1 MSIEDERIAF
11 EGDVTV
17 PSRQGFKRT
26 QEKKPPLRRW
36 LRGLLAAVGFTSVFL
51 LAAAGTGVYL
61 LYQHFIE
68 ALPDISQLKSY
79 QPSLITTVYADDET
93 PVTQF
98 FVERRVLI
106 PLERIPAILKQA
118 TLAVEDAR
126 FYTHEGVDF
135 IGIARAVWANVQ
147 AGGVV
152 EGASTITQQ
161 VAKMLFLTHR
171 KTLERKVREVIL
183 AMRMERLLSKDEIL
197 EIYLNQ
203 TYYGHGAYGV
213 EAASNMYFGKSVGE
227 LSLAEATLLAG
238 LPKAP
243 TMYSPYNALDR
254 ALRRRAHVL
263 RRMVETGSITAEEEM
278 RAQTAP
284 LHLRPRQETT
294 VKAPYFIEHVRRY
307 LEEQYGST
315 LLYRGGLKVYTTLD
329 LSLQEAAEAS
339 LRRGLIRNDQ
349 RRGYRGPLGH
359 INVSRGSQIDWERV
373 RQIPWPEEQSPFTL
387 LTRRLKAVVVAL
399 DDRRVQV
406 HWEGGEGIIPLDAMS
421 WAYPPNPDVDH
432 ERRRLRRPSDALKV
446 GDVILTD
453 LTEARGQDKKPLLT
467 LAQEP
472 IVQGALV
479 ALEPH
484 SGYLRAL
491 VGGYDFSRSQFN
503 RATQA
508 IRQPGSAFKPI
519 IYAAA
524 LQKGISPA
532 RVFVDAPIV
541 HEQPDGKV
549 WKPSNYD
556 GNFWGSITLAEALA
570 HSRNIIAIKLL
581 EAVGLKNVVEYAQHL
596 GIRSPMVPTLA
607 LGLGASGLTPLEL
620 TTAYSVFASQ
630 GVRHDPVAV
639 KWVEDAE
646 GQVLEKHALLGERVM
661 SEQQAFVMT
670 SMLQGVVQRGT
681 ATRAKVL
688 NRPVAGKTGTTNDFI
703 DAWFVGYSPTLVAG
717 VWVGI
722 DDRESL
728 GYKETGG
735 RTALPIWIEFMQQ
748 ALERVPLQEFIT
760 PPHIRLVRI
769 HPRTGTSSEPGSGSS
784 TIQVALAE
792 DTTPRAVQVRAA
804 QNGDRAGGNER
815 GSSRWR
821 DLGLGEDSSTH
832 ESETAVTPE

>member
-1 MSIEDERIAF
+1 
-11 EGDVTV
+11 
-17 PSRQGFKRT
+17 
-26 QEKKPPLRRW
+26 
-36 LRGLLAAVGFTSVFL
+36 VGFTSVFL
-51 LAAAGTGVYL
+51 LAAAGTGAYL

-93 PVTQF
+93 PVAQF

-135 IGIARAVWANVQ
+135 IGIGRALWSNVQ
-147 AGGVV
+147 AGEVV

-161 VAKMLFLTHR
+161 AAKMLFLTHR

-227 LSLAEATLLAG
+227 LTLDEATLLAG

-243 TMYSPYNALDR
+243 TSYSPYNAPER
-254 ALRRRAHVL
+254 ALRRRTHVL
-263 RRMVETGSITAEEEM
+263 RRMVETGYITSEEEV
-278 RAQTAP
+278 RAQAAA
-284 LHLRPRQETT
+284 LQLRPRQETT
-294 VKAPYFIEHVRRY
+294 VNAPYFIEHMRRY

-315 LLYRGGLKVYTTLD
+315 LLYRGGLQVHTTID

-359 INVSRGSQIDWERV
+359 INISRGTQIDWERV
-373 RQIPWPEEQSPFTL
+373 RQIPWPEEQSPLTA
-387 LTRRLKAVVVAL
+387 LTRRLKAVVVAV
-399 DDRRVQV
+399 DDKRVQV
-406 HWEGGEGIIPLDAMS
+406 HWEGGEGIIPLEWML
-421 WAYPPNPDVDH
+421 WAYPTNPDIDS

-446 GDVILTD
+446 GDVILAD
-453 LTEARGQDKKPLLT
+453 LTETRGQDKKPLLT

-479 ALEPH
+479 ALEAH
-484 SGYLRAL
+484 TGYLRAL

-519 IYAAA
+519 IYATA

-532 RVFVDAPIV
+532 RVLVDAPIV
-541 HEQPDGKV
+541 HEQADGKI

-556 GNFWGSITLAEALA
+556 GNFWGPITLAEALA
-570 HSRNIIAIKLL
+570 HSRNIIAVKLL
-581 EAVGLKNVVEYAQHL
+581 EAVGVKNVVEYAKRL
-596 GIRSPMVPTLA
+596 GIRSPMAPTLA

-620 TTAYSVFASQ
+620 TTAYNVFASQ
-630 GVRHDPVAV
+630 GVHHDPVAV
-639 KWVEDAE
+639 RWVEDAE
-646 GQVLEKHALLGERVM
+646 GQVLEKHVLLGERVM

-728 GYKETGG
+728 GYKEAGG
-735 RTALPIWIEFMQQ
+735 RAALPIWIEFMQQ
-748 ALERVPLQEFIT
+748 ALERVPLQEFVA

-769 HPRTGTSSEPGSGSS
+769 HPRTGASSEPGSGT
-784 TIQVALAE
+784 TIQIALTE
-792 DTTPRAVQVRAA
+792 ETMPRAMQVRAA
-804 QNGDRAGGNER
+804 QSVDRAGGNGE
-815 GSSRWR
+815 GPSRWR
-821 DLGLGEDSSTH
+821 DLGLGESSPAR
-832 ESETAVTPE
+832 EAETPATAE

>member
-1 MSIEDERIAF
+1 VR
-11 EGDVTV
+11 
-17 PSRQGFKRT
+17 SRHGFKRT
-26 QEKKPPLRRW
+26 QEKNPPLRRW
-36 LRGLLAAVGFTSVFL
+36 LRSLLAAVGFTSVFL
-51 LAAAGTGVYL
+51 LAAAGTGAYL

-93 PVTQF
+93 PVAQF

-135 IGIARAVWANVQ
+135 IGIGRALWSNVQ
-147 AGGVV
+147 AGEVV

-161 VAKMLFLTHR
+161 AAKMLFLTHR

-227 LSLAEATLLAG
+227 LTLDEATLLAG

-243 TMYSPYNALDR
+243 TSYSPYNAPER
-254 ALRRRAHVL
+254 ALRRRTHVL
-263 RRMVETGSITAEEEM
+263 RRMVETGYITSEEEV
-278 RAQTAP
+278 RAQAAA
-284 LHLRPRQETT
+284 LQLRPRQETT
-294 VKAPYFIEHVRRY
+294 VNAPYFIEHMRRY

-315 LLYRGGLKVYTTLD
+315 LLYRGGLQVHTTID

-339 LRRGLIRNDQ
+339 LRRGLIRNDH

-359 INVSRGSQIDWERV
+359 INISRGTQIDWERV
-373 RQIPWPEEQSPFTL
+373 RQIPWPEEQSPLTA
-387 LTRRLKAVVVAL
+387 LTRRLKAVVVAV
-399 DDRRVQV
+399 DDKRVQV
-406 HWEGGEGIIPLDAMS
+406 HWEGGEGIIPLESML
-421 WAYPPNPDVDH
+421 WAYPTNPDIDS

-446 GDVILTD
+446 GDVILAD
-453 LTEARGQDKKPLLT
+453 LTETRGQDKKPLLT

-479 ALEPH
+479 ALEAH
-484 SGYLRAL
+484 TGYLRAL

-519 IYAAA
+519 IYATA

-532 RVFVDAPIV
+532 RVLVDAPIV
-541 HEQPDGKV
+541 HEQADGKI

-556 GNFWGSITLAEALA
+556 GNFWGPITLAEALA
-570 HSRNIIAIKLL
+570 HSRNIIAVKLL
-581 EAVGLKNVVEYAQHL
+581 EAVGVKNVVEYAKRL
-596 GIRSPMVPTLA
+596 GIRSPMAPTLA
-607 LGLGASGLTPLEL
+607 LGLGASGLTPVEL
-620 TTAYSVFASQ
+620 TTAYNVFASQ
-630 GVRHDPVAV
+630 GVHHDPVAV
-639 KWVEDAE
+639 RWVEDAE
-646 GQVLEKHALLGERVM
+646 GQVLEKHVLLGERVM

-728 GYKETGG
+728 GYKEAGG
-735 RTALPIWIEFMQQ
+735 RAALPIWIEFMQQ
-748 ALERVPLQEFIT
+748 ALERVPLQEFVA

-769 HPRTGTSSEPGSGSS
+769 HPRTGASSEPGSGT
-784 TIQVALAE
+784 TIQIALTE
-792 DTTPRAVQVRAA
+792 ETMPRAMQVRAA
-804 QNGDRAGGNER
+804 QSVDRAGGNGE
-815 GSSRWR
+815 GPSRWR
-821 DLGLGEDSSTH
+821 DLGLGESSPAR
-832 ESETAVTPE
+832 EAETPATAE

>member
-1 MSIEDERIAF
+1 VA
-11 EGDVTV
+11 
-17 PSRQGFKRT
+17 SRPGFRLIQQKRR
-26 QEKKPPLRRW
+26 PPRRW
-36 LRGLLAAVGFTSVFL
+36 LRRLLTAVGFTTVFT
-51 LAAAGTGVYL
+51 LAAAGTSVYL
-61 LYQHFIE
+61 LYHHFTE
-68 ALPDISQLKSY
+68 ALPDIGQLKSY
-79 QPSLITTVYADDET
+79 QPSLITTVYADDES
-93 PVTQF
+93 PVAQF

-106 PLERIPAILKQA
+106 PLEKIPAMLKQA

-126 FYTHEGVDF
+126 YYSHAGIDF
-135 IGIARAVWANVQ
+135 IGIVRAARSNVQ
-147 AGGVV
+147 AGEVV

-171 KTLERKVREVIL
+171 KTFERKLREIIL
-183 AMRMERLLSKDEIL
+183 AMRMEHLLSKDEIL

-213 EAASNMYFGKSVGE
+213 EAASNLYFGKRVRDLG
-227 LSLAEATLLAG
+227 LDEAALLAG

-243 TMYSPYNALDR
+243 TAYSPYNAPDR

-263 RRMVETGSITAEEEM
+263 RRMVDAGYITAEEEM
-278 RAQTAP
+278 HAQGET
-284 LHLRPRQETT
+284 LRLRPRQEVTI
-294 VKAPYFIEHVRRY
+294 KAPYFIEHVRRY

-329 LSLQEAAEAS
+329 LSLQEAAEVA
-339 LRRGLIRNDQ
+339 LRRGLIKNDQ

-359 INVSRGSQIDWERV
+359 LQVSRGDQIDWERV
-373 RQIPWPEEQSPFTL
+373 RQIPWPEELSPLTAS
-387 LTRRLKAVVVAL
+387 TRRVRALVMAV
-399 DDRRVQV
+399 DGRGVQV
-406 HWEGGEGIIPLDAMS
+406 RWEGGEGFIPLEAMA
-421 WAYPPNPDVDH
+421 WAYPPNPDIDT
-432 ERRRLRRPSDALKV
+432 EKRRLRRPGETLRV

-453 LTEARGQDKKPLLT
+453 LTESGGQGKKTLLA

-484 SGYLRAL
+484 TGYLRAL

-519 IYAAA
+519 IYATA
-524 LQKGISPA
+524 LQRGFSPA
-532 RVFVDAPIV
+532 RVMVDAPIV
-541 HEQPDGKV
+541 HEQADGKA

-556 GNFWGSITLAEALA
+556 GSFWGSITLAEALA

-581 EAVGLKNVVEYAQHL
+581 EAVGVKNVVEYAKRM
-596 GIRSPMVPTLA
+596 GIRSPMTPTLA
-607 LGLGASGLTPLEL
+607 LGLGASGLSPLEL
-620 TTAYSVFASQ
+620 TTAYNVFASQ

-639 KWVEDAE
+639 RWVEDAE
-646 GQVLEKHALLGERVM
+646 GQVLEKYAALGERVM

-688 NRPVAGKTGTTNDFI
+688 SRPVAGKTGTTNDFV

-728 GYKETGG
+728 GNKETGG
-735 RTALPIWIEFMQQ
+735 RAALPIWMEFMQQ
-748 ALERVPLQEFIT
+748 ALERMPLQDFIT

-769 HPRTGTSSEPGSGSS
+769 HPRTGASGDPGAGA
-784 TIQVALAE
+784 TIQVALTE
-792 DTTPRAVQVRAA
+792 EMTPRAA
-804 QNGDRAGGNER
+804 QARNVPNIERVGGANAGVP
-815 GSSRWR
+815 SRWR
-821 DLGLGEDSSTH
+821 DLGLSGYSPPVEPEAPTL
-832 ESETAVTPE
+832 SE

>member
-1 MSIEDERIAF
+1 M
-11 EGDVTV
+11 
-17 PSRQGFKRT
+17 GFI
-26 QEKKPPLRRW
+26 
-36 LRGLLAAVGFTSVFL
+36 GVFL
-51 LAAAGTGVYL
+51 LAAAGTGAYL
-61 LYQHFIE
+61 LYQHFTE
-68 ALPDISQLKSY
+68 AMPDISLLKSY

-93 PVTQF
+93 PVAQF

-106 PLERIPAILKQA
+106 PLEKIPAMLKQA

-126 FYTHEGVDF
+126 FYAHEGIDF
-135 IGIARAVWANVQ
+135 VGIGRAAWSNVQ
-147 AGGVV
+147 AGEVV

-171 KTLERKVREVIL
+171 KTFERKVREIIL
-183 AMRMERLLSKDEIL
+183 AMRMEHFLSKDEIL

-213 EAASNMYFGKSVGE
+213 EAASNVYFGKNVGD
-227 LSLAEATLLAG
+227 LTLDEATLIAG

-243 TMYSPYNALDR
+243 TAYSPYNAPDR

-263 RRMVETGSITAEEEM
+263 RRMVETGYIASEEEM
-278 RAQTAP
+278 RAQAAA
-284 LHLRPRQETT
+284 LRLRPRQETA
-294 VKAPYFIEHVRRY
+294 VKAPFFIEHVRRY

-329 LSLQEAAEAS
+329 LSLQEAAEAA

-359 INVSRGSQIDWERV
+359 LSVSRGDQIDWERI
-373 RQIPWPEEQSPFTL
+373 RQIPWPEEQSPLTA
-387 LTRRLKAVVVAL
+387 LTRRVKAVVVAV

-406 HWEGGEGIIPLDAMS
+406 RWEGGEGIIPLEAMA
-421 WAYPPNPDVDH
+421 WAYPPNPDIDS
-432 ERRRLRRPSDALKV
+432 ERRRLRRPGDALKV
-446 GDVILTD
+446 GDVILGD
-453 LTEARGQDKKPLLT
+453 ITEPGGQGKKTLLA

-472 IVQGALV
+472 IMQGALV

-519 IYAAA
+519 IYATAI
-524 LQKGISPA
+524 QKGFSPA
-532 RVFVDAPIV
+532 RVMIDAPIV
-541 HEQPDGKV
+541 HEQSDGKI

-556 GNFWGSITLAEALA
+556 GNFWGPITLAEALA

-581 EAVGLKNVVEYAQHL
+581 EAVGVKNVVEYAKRL
-596 GIRSPMVPTLA
+596 GIRSPMTPTLA

-620 TTAYSVFASQ
+620 TTAYNVFASQ
-630 GVRHDPVAV
+630 GVRHDPVAIR
-639 KWVEDAE
+639 WVEDAE
-646 GQVLEKHALLGERVM
+646 GQVLEKHAALGERVM

-688 NRPVAGKTGTTNDFI
+688 SRPVAGKTGTTNDFI
-703 DAWFVGYSPTLVAG
+703 DAWFVGYSPSLVAG

-722 DDRESL
+722 DDREPL
-728 GYKETGG
+728 GNKETGG
-735 RTALPIWIEFMQQ
+735 RAALPIWIEFMQQ
-748 ALERVPLQEFIT
+748 ALERMPLQDFIT
-760 PPHIRLVRI
+760 PPHIRLVRV
-769 HPRTGTSSEPGSGSS
+769 HPRTGASSDPGSGS
-784 TIQVALAE
+784 TIQIALGE
-792 DTTPRAVQVRAA
+792 ETTPRAVQVRNV
-804 QNGDRAGGNER
+804 QNVEPVGGANAEVQ
-815 GSSRWR
+815 SRWR
-821 DLGLGEDSSTH
+821 DLGLGGYSLPR
-832 ESETAVTPE
+832 ESETPTTSE

>member
-1 MSIEDERIAF
+1 
-11 EGDVTV
+11 V
-17 PSRQGFKRT
+17 PSGHGFKLP
-26 QEKKPPLRRW
+26 QAKKPPTRRW
-36 LRGLLAAVGFTSVFL
+36 LRGLLAAMGLTSVFL
-51 LAAAGTGVYL
+51 LAAAGTGAYL

-79 QPSLITTVYADDET
+79 QPSLITSVYADDET
-93 PVTQF
+93 PVAQF

-106 PLERIPAILKQA
+106 PLERIPALLKQA

-126 FYTHEGVDF
+126 FYSHEGIDV
-135 IGIARAVWANVQ
+135 IGIARAAWSNMQ
-147 AGGVV
+147 AGEVV

-171 KTLERKVREVIL
+171 KTIERKVREVIL
-183 AMRMERLLSKDEIL
+183 AMRMEHLLSKDEIL

-213 EAASNMYFGKSVGE
+213 EAAANVYFGKSVGD
-227 LSLAEATLLAG
+227 LALDEASLLAG

-243 TMYSPYNALDR
+243 TAYSPYNTPER

-263 RRMVETGSITAEEEM
+263 RRMVETGYITDEEEM
-278 RAQTAP
+278 RAQGAG
-284 LHLRPRQETT
+284 LQLRPRQETT

-315 LLYRGGLKVYTTLD
+315 LLYRGGLKVYTTLN

-339 LRRGLIRNDQ
+339 LRHGLIRNDQ

-359 INVSRGSQIDWERV
+359 LNVSKSDPIDWERV
-373 RQIPWPEEQSPFTL
+373 RQIPWPEELSQ
-387 LTRRLKAVVVAL
+387 LTVLARRVKAVVVGV

-406 HWEGGEGIIPLDAMS
+406 RWDGGEGIIPLEAMS
-421 WAYPPNPDVDH
+421 WAYPPNPDADN
-432 ERRRLRRPSDALKV
+432 EKRRLRRPGDAVKV

-453 LTEARGQDKKPLLT
+453 LTVSGGQGKKTLLA

-479 ALEPH
+479 ALEPQT
-484 SGYLRAL
+484 GYLRAL

-519 IYAAA
+519 IYATAI
-524 LQKGISPA
+524 QRGISPV
-532 RVFVDAPIV
+532 RVMVDAPIV
-541 HEQPDGKV
+541 HEQADGKI

-556 GNFWGSITLAEALA
+556 GNFWGPITLAEALA

-581 EAVGLKNVVEYAQHL
+581 EAVGVKNVVDYAKRL
-596 GIRSPMVPTLA
+596 GIRNPMTPTLA

-620 TTAYSVFASQ
+620 TTAYNVFASQ
-630 GVRHDPVAV
+630 GVRHETVAV

-646 GQVLEKHALLGERVM
+646 GQVLEKHTPLGERVM

-681 ATRAKVL
+681 GTRAKVL

-728 GYKETGG
+728 GYKEAGG
-735 RTALPIWIEFMQQ
+735 RSALPIWIEFMQQ
-748 ALERVPLQEFIT
+748 ALEQAPLQEFVA

-769 HPRTGTSSEPGSGSS
+769 HPRTGVSNDPGSGS

-792 DTTPRAVQVRAA
+792 ENTPRTAQVRATQTA
-804 QNGDRAGGNER
+804 ERAVGTNVGAA
-815 GSSRWR
+815 SRWR
-821 DLGLGEDSSTH
+821 DLGLGEYSPAR
-832 ESETAVTPE
+832 ESETPKTPE

>member
-1 MSIEDERIAF
+1 VR
-11 EGDVTV
+11 
-17 PSRQGFKRT
+17 SRHGFKRT
-26 QEKKPPLRRW
+26 QEKNPPLRRW

-51 LAAAGTGVYL
+51 LAAAGTGAYL

-93 PVTQF
+93 PVAQF
-98 FVERRVLI
+98 FAERRVFI
-106 PLERIPAILKQA
+106 PLERIPAILKEA

-135 IGIARAVWANVQ
+135 IGIGRAVWSNVQ
-147 AGGVV
+147 AGEVV

-161 VAKMLFLTHR
+161 AAKMLFLTHR

-227 LSLAEATLLAG
+227 LTLDEATLLAG

-243 TMYSPYNALDR
+243 TSYSPYNAPER
-254 ALRRRAHVL
+254 ALRRRTHVL
-263 RRMVETGSITAEEEM
+263 RRMVETGYITSEEEV
-278 RAQTAP
+278 RAQAAA
-284 LHLRPRQETT
+284 LQLRPRQETT
-294 VKAPYFIEHVRRY
+294 VNAPYFIEHMRRY

-315 LLYRGGLKVYTTLD
+315 LLYRGGLQVHTTID

-359 INVSRGSQIDWERV
+359 INVSRGTQIDWERV
-373 RQIPWPEEQSPFTL
+373 RQIPWPEEQSPLTA
-387 LTRRLKAVVVAL
+387 LTRRLKAVVVAV
-399 DDRRVQV
+399 DDKRVQV
-406 HWEGGEGIIPLDAMS
+406 HWEGGEGIIPLESML
-421 WAYPPNPDVDH
+421 WAYPTNPDIDS

-446 GDVILTD
+446 GDVILAD
-453 LTEARGQDKKPLLT
+453 LTETRGQDKKPLLT
-467 LAQEP
+467 LAQEA

-479 ALEPH
+479 ALEAH
-484 SGYLRAL
+484 TGYLRAL

-519 IYAAA
+519 IYATA

-532 RVFVDAPIV
+532 RVLVDAPIV
-541 HEQPDGKV
+541 HEQADGKI

-556 GNFWGSITLAEALA
+556 GNFWGPITLAEALA
-570 HSRNIIAIKLL
+570 HSRNIIAVKLL
-581 EAVGLKNVVEYAQHL
+581 EAVGVKNVVEYAKRL
-596 GIRSPMVPTLA
+596 GIRSPMAPTLA
-607 LGLGASGLTPLEL
+607 LGLGASGLTLLEL
-620 TTAYSVFASQ
+620 TTAYNVFASQ
-630 GVRHDPVAV
+630 GVHHDPVAV
-639 KWVEDAE
+639 RWVEDAE
-646 GQVLEKHALLGERVM
+646 GQVLEKHVLLGERVM

-728 GYKETGG
+728 GYKEAGG
-735 RTALPIWIEFMQQ
+735 RAALPIWIEFMQQ
-748 ALERVPLQEFIT
+748 ALERVPLQEFVA

-769 HPRTGTSSEPGSGSS
+769 HPRTGASSEPGSGT
-784 TIQVALAE
+784 TIQIALTE
-792 DTTPRAVQVRAA
+792 ETMPRAMQVRAA
-804 QNGDRAGGNER
+804 QSVDRAVGNGE
-815 GSSRWR
+815 GPSRWR
-821 DLGLGEDSSTH
+821 DLGLGESSPPR
-832 ESETAVTPE
+832 EAETPATAE

>member
-1 MSIEDERIAF
+1 VA
-11 EGDVTV
+11 
-17 PSRQGFKRT
+17 SRPGYRLT
-26 QEKKPPLRRW
+26 YEKKPPPSRW
-36 LRGLLAAVGFTSVFL
+36 LRRLLTAVGCISVFM
-51 LAAAGTGVYL
+51 LAAAGTSAYL
-61 LYQHFIE
+61 LYDHFTE
-68 ALPDISQLKSY
+68 ALPDIGLLKSY
-79 QPSLITTVYADDET
+79 QPSLITTVYAADDS
-93 PVTQF
+93 PIAQF

-106 PLERIPAILKQA
+106 PLEKIPPVLKQA

-126 FYTHEGVDF
+126 FYSHEGIDF
-135 IGIARAVWANVQ
+135 IGIVRAARSNVQ
-147 AGGVV
+147 AGEVV

-171 KTLERKVREVIL
+171 KTFERKLREIIL

-213 EAASNMYFGKSVGE
+213 EAASNMYFGKNVGD
-227 LSLAEATLLAG
+227 LSLDEATLLAG

-243 TMYSPYNALDR
+243 TAYSPYNAPDR
-254 ALRRRAHVL
+254 AMRRRAHVL
-263 RRMVETGSITAEEEM
+263 RRMFETGFITAEDET
-278 RAQTAP
+278 RAQSET
-284 LHLRPRQETT
+284 LRLRPRQEVT

-315 LLYRGGLKVYTTLD
+315 LLYRGGLRVYTTLD
-329 LSLQEAAEAS
+329 LSLQEAAEAA

-359 INVSRGSQIDWERV
+359 LIGFRGDQIDWERV
-373 RQIPWPEEQSPFTL
+373 RQVPWPEELSP
-387 LTRRLKAVVVAL
+387 LTASARRVRAVVVGV

-406 HWEGGEGIIPLDAMS
+406 RWEGGEGFIPLEAMA
-421 WAYPPNPDVDH
+421 WAYPPNPDVDS
-432 ERRRLRRPSDALKV
+432 EKRRLRRPSDTLKV
-446 GDVILTD
+446 GDVILAD
-453 LTEARGQDKKPLLT
+453 LPESGGQGKKTLLA

-484 SGYLRAL
+484 TGYLKAL

-519 IYAAA
+519 IYATAI
-524 LQKGISPA
+524 QRGFSPA
-532 RVFVDAPIV
+532 RVMVDAPIV
-541 HEQPDGKV
+541 HEQADGKV

-581 EAVGLKNVVEYAQHL
+581 EAVGVKHVVEYAKRM
-596 GIRSPMVPTLA
+596 GIRNPMTPTLA

-620 TTAYSVFASQ
+620 TTAYNVFASQ
-630 GVRHDPVAV
+630 GVRHDAVAV
-639 KWVEDAE
+639 RWVEDAE
-646 GQVLEKHALLGERVM
+646 GQVLEKHTALGERVM

-681 ATRAKVL
+681 GTRAKVL
-688 NRPVAGKTGTTNDFI
+688 GRPVAGKTGTTNDFI

-728 GYKETGG
+728 GNKEAGG
-735 RTALPIWIEFMQQ
+735 RAALPIWIEFMQQ
-748 ALERVPLQEFIT
+748 DFERTPLQDFVT

-769 HPRTGTSSEPGSGSS
+769 HPRTGASGDPGSGS
-784 TIQVALAE
+784 TIQVALTE
-792 DTTPRAVQVRAA
+792 ETTPRTAQVRNV
-804 QNGDRAGGNER
+804 QNVDRGGGANAGVPP
-815 GSSRWR
+815 RWR
-821 DLGLGEDSSTH
+821 DLGLGGYSPPADP
-832 ESETAVTPE
+832 ETPTLAE

>member
-1 MSIEDERIAF
+1 
-11 EGDVTV
+11 V
-17 PSRQGFKRT
+17 PSRHGFNLT
-26 QEKKPPLRRW
+26 QAKKPPTRRW
-36 LRGLLAAVGFTSVFL
+36 LRGLLAAMGLASVFL
-51 LAAAGTGVYL
+51 LAVAGTGAYL

-68 ALPDISQLKSY
+68 ALPAIGQLKSY
-79 QPSLITTVYADDET
+79 QPSLITSVYADDET
-93 PVTQF
+93 PVAQF

-106 PLERIPAILKQA
+106 PLERIPALLKQA

-126 FYTHEGVDF
+126 FYSHEGIDV
-135 IGIARAVWANVQ
+135 IGIARAAWSNMQ
-147 AGGVV
+147 AGEVV

-171 KTLERKVREVIL
+171 KTVERKVREVIL

-213 EAASNMYFGKSVGE
+213 EAASNVYFGKSVGD
-227 LSLAEATLLAG
+227 LTLDEATLLAG

-243 TMYSPYNALDR
+243 TAYSPYNTPDR
-254 ALRRRAHVL
+254 ALKRRAHVL
-263 RRMVETGSITAEEEM
+263 RRMVETGYITDEEEM
-278 RAQTAP
+278 RAQGAG
-284 LHLRPRQETT
+284 LQLRPRQETT
-294 VKAPYFIEHVRRY
+294 VKAPFFIEHVRRY

-339 LRRGLIRNDQ
+339 LRHGLIRNDQ

-359 INVSRGSQIDWERV
+359 LNLPRGDQIDWERI
-373 RQIPWPEEQSPFTL
+373 RQIPWPEEQSA
-387 LTRRLKAVVVAL
+387 LTALAHRVKAVVVAV
-399 DDRRVQV
+399 DDRRVHV
-406 HWEGGEGIIPLDAMS
+406 RWEGGEGIIPLEAMS
-421 WAYPPNPDVDH
+421 WAYPPNPDADN
-432 ERRRLRRPSDALKV
+432 EKRRLRRPGDAVKV

-453 LTEARGQDKKPLLT
+453 LTVSGGQGKKALLA

-484 SGYLRAL
+484 TGYLRAL
-491 VGGYDFSRSQFN
+491 VGGYDFGRSQFN

-519 IYAAA
+519 IYATAI
-524 LQKGISPA
+524 QRGISPA
-532 RVFVDAPIV
+532 RVMVDAPIV
-541 HEQPDGKV
+541 HEQADGKI

-556 GNFWGSITLAEALA
+556 GNFWGPITLAEALA

-581 EAVGLKNVVEYAQHL
+581 EAVGVKNVVEYAKRL
-596 GIRSPMVPTLA
+596 GIRNPMIPTLA

-620 TTAYSVFASQ
+620 TTAYNVFASQ
-630 GVRHDPVAV
+630 GVRHDPVAI

-646 GQVLEKHALLGERVM
+646 GQVLEKHVPLGERVM

-728 GYKETGG
+728 GYKEAGG
-735 RTALPIWIEFMQQ
+735 RSALPIWIEFMQQ
-748 ALERVPLQEFIT
+748 ALEQAPLQEFVT

-769 HPRTGTSSEPGSGSS
+769 HPRTGVSNDPGSGS

-792 DTTPRAVQVRAA
+792 ESTPRTVQVRAA
-804 QNGDRAGGNER
+804 QNVEHVGETNAGAA
-815 GSSRWR
+815 SRRR
-821 DLGLGEDSSTH
+821 DLGLGEYSPAH
-832 ESETAVTPE
+832 ESETPMTPE

>member
-1 MSIEDERIAF
+1 
-11 EGDVTV
+11 V
-17 PSRQGFKRT
+17 PSRHSTKLT
-26 QEKKPPLRRW
+26 QRKTTPLRRW
-36 LRGLLAAVGFTSVFL
+36 LRGLLATVAFAGVFL
-51 LAAAGTGVYL
+51 LAALSTGAYL
-61 LYQHFIE
+61 LYQHFTE
-68 ALPDISQLKSY
+68 VLPDINQLKSY

-106 PLERIPAILKQA
+106 PLDKIPAVLKEA

-135 IGIARAVWANVQ
+135 VGIARAAWSNIQ
-147 AGGVV
+147 AGEVV

-171 KTLERKVREVIL
+171 KTVERKVREVIL
-183 AMRMERLLSKDEIL
+183 ASRMEHLLTKDEIL

-213 EAASNMYFGKSVGE
+213 EAAANVYFGKHVSD
-227 LSLAEATLLAG
+227 LTLDEATLIAG

-243 TMYSPYNALDR
+243 TAYSPYNAPDR
-254 ALRRRAHVL
+254 ALRRRTHVL
-263 RRMVETGSITAEEEM
+263 HRMVETGNITPEEEEQ
-278 RAQTAP
+278 AQAAS
-284 LHLRPRQETT
+284 LRLRPRQEMT
-294 VKAPYFIEHVRRY
+294 VRAPYFIEHVRRY

-315 LLYRGGLKVYTTLD
+315 LLYRGGMRVYTTLN

-339 LRRGLIRNDQ
+339 LRHGLIKNDQ

-359 INVSRGSQIDWERV
+359 LNLSRGEQIDWEKL
-373 RQIPWPEEQSPFTL
+373 RQIPWPEEQSSLAL
-387 LTRRLKAVVVAL
+387 LSRRVKGVVVGV
-399 DDRRVQV
+399 DERRVQV
-406 HWEGGEGIIPLDAMS
+406 RWEGGEGIIPLEAML
-421 WAYPPNPDVDH
+421 WAYPPNHDIDS
-432 ERRRLRRPSDALKV
+432 EKRRLRRPGDALKM
-446 GDVILTD
+446 GDVILAD
-453 LTEARGQDKKPLLT
+453 ITEPAAQGKKAQLV

-479 ALEPH
+479 AVEPH
-484 SGYLRAL
+484 TGYIRAL

-508 IRQPGSAFKPI
+508 VRQPGSAFKPI
-519 IYAAA
+519 IYATA
-524 LQKGISPA
+524 LQKGISPV
-532 RVFVDAPIV
+532 RVMVDAPIV
-541 HEQPDGKV
+541 HEQSDGKI

-581 EAVGLKNVVEYAQHL
+581 EAAGVRNVVEYAKRL
-596 GIRSPMVPTLA
+596 GIKSPMTPTLA

-630 GVRHDPVAV
+630 GVYYNPVTV

-646 GQVLEKHALLGERVM
+646 GQVLEKYHALGERVM

-681 ATRAKVL
+681 GTRAKVL
-688 NRPVAGKTGTTNDFI
+688 RRPVAGKTGTTNDFI
-703 DAWFVGYSPTLVAG
+703 DAWFVGYSPTIVAG

-722 DDRESL
+722 DDQQPL
-728 GYKETGG
+728 GSKEAGG
-735 RTALPIWIEFMQQ
+735 RAALPIWIEFMQQ
-748 ALERVPLQEFIT
+748 ALEQTPLQDFII

-769 HPRTGTSSEPGSGSS
+769 HPRTGADGESG
-784 TIQVALAE
+784 TGVMIQVALSEEA
-792 DTTPRAVQVRAA
+792 TPRSAQVRSVQNSIRMEGNRAA
-804 QNGDRAGGNER
+804 QP
-815 GSSRWR
+815 SRQR
-821 DLGLGEDSSTH
+821 DLGLSGYEPPR
-832 ESETAVTPE
+832 EPQRPLQEPERPPLSE

>member
-1 MSIEDERIAF
+1 M
-11 EGDVTV
+11 
-17 PSRQGFKRT
+17 PSRRGFKLT
-26 QEKKPPLRRW
+26 QEKKPPPRRW
-36 LRGLLAAVGFTSVFL
+36 LKGLLAVVGFTSVFL
-51 LAAAGTGVYL
+51 LAAAGTGAYL
-61 LYQHFIE
+61 LYEQFTE
-68 ALPDISQLKSY
+68 ALPDISLLKSY
-79 QPSLITTVYADDET
+79 QPSLITTVYADDDT
-93 PVTQF
+93 PVAQF
-98 FVERRVLI
+98 FVERRVLL
-106 PLERIPAILKQA
+106 PLEKIPAMLKQA

-126 FYTHEGVDF
+126 FYAHEGIDF
-135 IGIARAVWANVQ
+135 IGIARAAWSNVQ
-147 AGGVV
+147 AGEVV

-171 KTLERKVREVIL
+171 KTIERKVREIIL
-183 AMRMERLLSKDEIL
+183 AMRMEHFLSKDEIL

-213 EAASNMYFGKSVGE
+213 EAASNVYFGKNVGD
-227 LSLAEATLLAG
+227 LTLDEATLIAG

-243 TMYSPYNALDR
+243 TAYSPYNAPDR
-254 ALRRRAHVL
+254 TLRRRAHVL
-263 RRMVETGSITAEEEM
+263 RRMVETGYLTSEEEE
-278 RAQTAP
+278 RAQGAA
-284 LHLRPRQETT
+284 LQLRPRQEAI

-307 LEEQYGST
+307 LEDQYGST
-315 LLYRGGLKVYTTLD
+315 PLYRGGLKVYTTLD
-329 LSLQEAAEAS
+329 LSLQEAAEAA
-339 LRRGLIRNDQ
+339 LRHGLNRDDQ

-359 INVSRGSQIDWERV
+359 LNVSRGDQIDWERV
-373 RQIPWPEEQSPFTL
+373 RQIPWPEEQSL
-387 LTRRLKAVVVAL
+387 LTASTGRVKAVVVAV

-406 HWEGGEGIIPLDAMS
+406 RWEGGEGMIALDAMS
-421 WAYPPNPDVDH
+421 WAYAPNLDIDS
-432 ERRRLRRPSDALKV
+432 EKRRLRRPSEALKV
-446 GDVILTD
+446 GDVILAD
-453 LTEARGQDKKPLLT
+453 LTESGGQGKKTLLA

-479 ALEPH
+479 ALEPYT
-484 SGYLRAL
+484 GYLRAL

-519 IYAAA
+519 IYATAV
-524 LQKGISPA
+524 QRGFSPA
-532 RVFVDAPIV
+532 RVMVDAPIV
-541 HEQPDGKV
+541 HEQADGKI

-581 EAVGLKNVVEYAQHL
+581 EAVGVKHVVEYAKRL
-596 GIRSPMVPTLA
+596 GIRSPMTPTLA

-620 TTAYSVFASQ
+620 TTAYNVFASQ

-639 KWVEDAE
+639 RWVEDAE
-646 GQVLEKHALLGERVM
+646 GQVLEKHAPLGERVM

-688 NRPVAGKTGTTNDFI
+688 SRPVAGKTGTTNDFI

-728 GYKETGG
+728 GYKEAGG
-735 RTALPIWIEFMQQ
+735 RAALPIWIEFMQQ
-748 ALERVPLQEFIT
+748 ALERIPLQDFVT

-769 HPRTGTSSEPGSGSS
+769 HPRTGASSEPGSGS
-784 TIQVALAE
+784 TIQIALAE
-792 DTTPRAVQVRAA
+792 EMTPRTAQVKAVQ
-804 QNGDRAGGNER
+804 NTDRLGGANAGVP
-815 GSSRWR
+815 SRWR
-821 DLGLGEDSSTH
+821 DLGLSGYSPRP
-832 ESETAVTPE
+832 ESETPATSE

>member
-1 MSIEDERIAF
+1 MAM
-11 EGDVTV
+11 
-17 PSRQGFKRT
+17 
-26 QEKKPPLRRW
+26 
-36 LRGLLAAVGFTSVFL
+36 
-51 LAAAGTGVYL
+51 
-61 LYQHFIE
+61 
-68 ALPDISQLKSY
+68 LPDISQLKSY
-79 QPSLITTVYADDET
+79 QPSLITSVYADDESA
-93 PVTQF
+93 VAQF

-106 PLERIPAILKQA
+106 PLERMPAILKQA

-126 FYTHEGVDF
+126 FYSHEGIDV
-135 IGIARAVWANVQ
+135 IGIARAAWSNVQ
-147 AGGVV
+147 AGEVV

-171 KTLERKVREVIL
+171 KTFERKVREVLL

-213 EAASNMYFGKSVGE
+213 EAAANVFFGKSVGDLTLE
-227 LSLAEATLLAG
+227 EATVLAG

-243 TMYSPYNALDR
+243 TAYSPYNAPDR
-254 ALRRRAHVL
+254 ALKRRAHVL
-263 RRMVETGSITAEEEM
+263 RRMVETGYITDAEEV
-278 RAQTAP
+278 RTQGARLQ
-284 LHLRPRQETT
+284 LRPRQETT
-294 VKAPYFIEHVRRY
+294 VKAPYFIEHVRRS

-329 LSLQEAAEAS
+329 LSLQEAAEAA
-339 LRRGLIRNDQ
+339 LHHGLIRNDQ

-359 INVSRGSQIDWERV
+359 VNVSRGDQIDWEQV
-373 RQIPWPEEQSPFTL
+373 RQIPWPEEQSP
-387 LTRRLKAVVVAL
+387 LTASIHRVKAVVVAV
-399 DDRRVQV
+399 DDKRVQV
-406 HWEGGEGIIPLDAMS
+406 RWEGGEGMIPLEAMA
-421 WAYPPNPDVDH
+421 WAYPPNPDVDN
-432 ERRRLRRPSDALKV
+432 EKRRLRKPGDALKV

-453 LTEARGQDKKPLLT
+453 PMVSGGQGKKTLLA

-479 ALEPH
+479 AIEPH
-484 SGYLRAL
+484 TGYVRAL
-491 VGGYDFSRSQFN
+491 VGGYDYSRSQFN

-519 IYAAA
+519 IYATA
-524 LQKGISPA
+524 LQRGISPA
-532 RVFVDAPIV
+532 RVMVDAPVV
-541 HEQPDGKV
+541 HEQADGKI

-556 GNFWGSITLAEALA
+556 GSFWGPITLAEALA

-581 EAVGLKNVVEYAQHL
+581 EVVGVKNVVEYAKRL
-596 GIRSPMVPTLA
+596 GIRNSMTPTLA

-620 TTAYSVFASQ
+620 TTAYNVFASQ
-630 GVRHDPVAV
+630 GVRHDPVTV

-646 GQVLEKHALLGERVM
+646 GQILEKHVPLGERVM

-722 DDRESL
+722 DDREPL
-728 GYKETGG
+728 GSKETGG
-735 RTALPIWIEFMQQ
+735 RSALPIWIEFMQQ
-748 ALERVPLQEFIT
+748 ALERVPLQEFVT

-769 HPRTGTSSEPGSGSS
+769 HPRTGASGDPGSGSA
-784 TIQVALAE
+784 IQVALAE
-792 DTTPRAVQVRAA
+792 EDTPRTAQVRAA
-804 QNGDRAGGNER
+804 QNVNRAGEASAGA
-815 GSSRWR
+815 SSRWR
-821 DLGLGEDSSTH
+821 DLGLEEHSPPRQ
-832 ESETAVTPE
+832 SETPVAPE